1 MRGNVKKATEQLLE
15 ITQSPLF
22 SGGEG
27 SEQIQHSR
35 GTMSTR
41 TWPSATWRRRWTEQ
55 TFSLAG
61 VAAKLGHLHMC
72 RDALEEGFS
81 CSPNH
86 WPCLENLMT
95 VSFKLDDNKG
105 RPAKKHFSISDEIP
119 EDLIEK
125 RRSTRKMLT
134 GVQPSLANSADSSQ
148 EVISSFRPNRQAS
161 LSPSAC
167 FEPVRLI
174 IIR

>member
-1 MRGNVKKATEQLLE
+1 
-15 ITQSPLF
+15 
-22 SGGEG
+22 
-27 SEQIQHSR
+27 
-35 GTMSTR
+35 
-41 TWPSATWRRRWTEQ
+41 
-55 TFSLAG
+55 
-61 VAAKLGHLHMC
+61 MC

>member
-1 MRGNVKKATEQLLE
+1 MDKKKDKCLD
-15 ITQSPLF
+15 
-22 SGGEG
+22 G
-27 SEQIQHSR
+27 QIQVNIKLIPGCVKIMIR
-35 GTMSTR
+35 
-41 TWPSATWRRRWTEQ
+41 WPSADPRRI
-55 TFSLAG
+55 AG
-61 VAAKLGHLHMC
+61 KVPLSEYRLGHLHMC